1 MFPVRPALIFL
12 FLTLFTLAVVACSN
26 SSTAEDAAYESSP
39 PTSASQQAAS
49 ASDHVPADLATASG
63 SAQSSAA
70 VPAEQQAQP
79 MGSPDSSYA
88 LSTPLAR
95 PSARPE
101 SYTNQTS
108 PTAVPAMA
116 TTAETET
123 MAEAPAPAMAAA
135 APAPTAMPSASGS
148 SVAQPPT
155 DSQGQSSSPP
165 AATGQATVGLQGT
178 PNPSVPQGQA
188 STQSYSPTAT
198 PAPATMAGK
207 GPSGGQSQ
215 PGATTFQDN
224 WRIPA
229 ISAWEDAVSTFSLD
243 TDRTSYRLALNWVKQ
258 GYDVEPDSVRA
269 EEWVNSFNYGYAPPS
284 RDSEFAIY
292 TDVYRHPLDSRK
304 HMARV
309 AFQAPVLRDDAR
321 PLNVTLVLD
330 ASGSMADG
338 NRIEIARAAAEAI
351 RQSLREQ
358 DRMAVVQ
365 FTEGVIHRLTV
376 EHTRPDDHDIR
387 RSIDR
392 LQPNGATNVQAGL
405 DLGVELA
412 DEARRRRP
420 DAYNYV
426 ILMSDGV
433 ANVDATN
440 PFGILESAG
449 NYQRQNPIRLVTIGV
464 GIANYNDY
472 LLEQLAQHGNGWYRY
487 LDDAHQA
494 RQTFSRENWL
504 NLAVPFADQTRAQVT
519 WNPDFVQSWRIV
531 GYENRVTPDEFFA
544 QNRKEFAEIPS
555 GAATTVFYELE
566 LTDQVARRQAST
578 AKLGDIELRWVDPDT
593 GVSREQYATLSGHWR
608 LDFDSVADPYLKLGS
623 IVALAADRYSAL
635 PYPGYVD
642 YRSLNREL
650 SDLNRKLWTLEGDLG
665 QLTAFSDFGYLLD
678 HMSRYL
684 PPEPPRPVDSG
695 YSP

>member
-1 MFPVRPALIFL
+1 MFPVRRTLIFL
-12 FLTLFTLAVVACSN
+12 FLTLFTLAVVACSQSSPAEDSMDA
-26 SSTAEDAAYESSP
+26 SSTASPLTTSSTDSP
-39 PTSASQQAAS
+39 P
-49 ASDHVPADLATASG
+49 
-63 SAQSSAA
+63 A
-70 VPAEQQAQP
+70 VPAETGESVQSPASAPAQEQSHP
-79 MGSPDSSYA
+79 MESPASTYSLSAPTLAPVPQSESYA
-88 LSTPLAR
+88 SR
-95 PSARPE
+95 P
-101 SYTNQTS
+101 S

-116 TTAETET
+116 MTAEAEV
-123 MAEAPAPAMAAA
+123 MAEAPAPAMEAAPPAPTAQPA
-135 APAPTAMPSASGS
+135 ASSGTSAQQPSASAQATVGRQGPTSPSGPQGQPSTQSHKPTPMPAPTAMAG
-148 SVAQPPT
+148 QGPT
-155 DSQGQSSSPP
+155 
-165 AATGQATVGLQGT
+165 
-178 PNPSVPQGQA
+178 
-188 STQSYSPTAT
+188 
-198 PAPATMAGK
+198 
-207 GPSGGQSQ
+207 GGQYQ

-229 ISAWEDAVSTFSLD
+229 VSTWEDAVSTFSLD
-243 TDRTSYRLALNWVKQ
+243 TDRTSYRLALNWVNQ

-269 EEWVNSFNYGYAPPS
+269 EEWINSFNYGYSHPS
-284 RDSEFAIY
+284 RDNEFAIY
-292 TDVYRHPLDSRK
+292 TDVYRHPLDGRK

-309 AFQAPVLRDDAR
+309 AFQAPDLRDDSR

-338 NRIEIARAAAEAI
+338 NRVEIARAAAHAI
-351 RQSLREQ
+351 RESLRDQ
-358 DRMAVVQ
+358 DRVAVVQ
-365 FTEGVIHRLTV
+365 FTDTVIGRLTV
-376 EHTRPDDHDIR
+376 EHSRPDERDVR

-440 PFGILESAG
+440 PFAILETAG
-449 NYQRQNPIRLVTIGV
+449 DYQRRNPIRLVTIGV

-487 LDDAHQA
+487 LDDVHQA
-494 RQTFSRENWL
+494 QQTFSRENWL

-519 WNPDFVQSWRIV
+519 WNPEFVYSWRIV
-531 GYENRVTPDEFFA
+531 GYENRVTPDEFFT
-544 QNRKEFAEIPS
+544 QDRKEFAEIPS

-566 LTDQVARRQAST
+566 LTDQVAQRQAST
-578 AKLGDIELRWVDPDT
+578 ARLGDIELRWVEPDT

-608 LDFDSVADPYLKLGS
+608 QDFDSVGDPYLKLGA

-635 PYPGYVD
+635 PHPGYID
-642 YRSLNREL
+642 YGSLNWEL
-650 SDLNRKLWTLEGDLG
+650 SELNRRLWTLKGDLG
-665 QLTAFSDFGYLLD
+665 HLTAFSDFGYLLD
-678 HMSRYL
+678 HMTRYV
-684 PPEPPRPVDSG
+684 PPEPVRPKDSG